1 MKLGEGSNGEGRLI
15 VVSNRLPVTVRV
27 EHGAPE
33 LVPSV
38 GGLATGLGGPHG
50 RTEGLW
56 LGWPGDLS
64 RLSPE
69 GRAEVD
75 RDLAEK
81 RLVPVELTQGEV
93 ARYYEG
99 FSNGVLWP
107 LFHYL
112 VDRVPAD
119 GSGYGTYRRVNER
132 FAEAAARV
140 HRPGDLIWIHDYQLL
155 LVPRLLR
162 ERLPGARIGFF
173 LHIPFPAHEVFR
185 LLPWRE
191 PILEGLLGA
200 DLVGFHTESYARHF
214 REAAVRLLGARL
226 EGERL
231 VHRDRTVAVEAFPMG
246 IDFGR
251 FDAMGR
257 DPAVIAEAESLRR
270 GDGKLLLGV
279 DRLDYTK
286 GLPRRM
292 FAFETLL
299 QREPALRGKVRLLQV
314 AVPSREKVEAY
325 REYRRRVD
333 EAVGRINGTFGTASW
348 VPVHTLYRT
357 FGERQLAAMFR
368 AADVML
374 VTPVRDGMNLVAKEF
389 VATRTDGD
397 GVLLLSEFAGAAERL
412 SGAVQVNPY
421 DVPGTAATIAAALG
435 MAEGERRRRMA
446 LLREEVRRSDVHTW
460 AETFLARL
468 RTSPAPGATV
478 AVPEAVYAAVDG
490 IRPAA
495 RRLILLDY
503 DGTLTPIVSRP
514 ELAAPDEALL
524 ALLRRLAATP
534 GNEVHVVSG
543 RRREDLEGFLGELP
557 IALHAEHGL
566 WSRLPGGRWERAAA
580 ASLDGGAIRDAFQS
594 AAMALPGSFVEEKS
608 ATLAFHYRL
617 ARPDRVKAVVER
629 LRRALAPV
637 EEAGHLA
644 VVEGH
649 RVLEARPAGVHKGLV
664 AEAAGKGPVA
674 PAILAVGDDR
684 TDEDLFA
691 ALPAGAI
698 TVRVGPGASLAR
710 FRIDGPA
717 EVRALLERLVE

>member
-1 MKLGEGSNGEGRLI
+1 MSAKQGEGRLI
-15 VVSNRLPVTVRV
+15 VVSNRLPVTVRL
-27 EHGAPE
+27 ERGAPE
-33 LVPSV
+33 IVPSV
-38 GGLATGLGGPHG
+38 GGLATGLGGPHE
-50 RTEGLW
+50 RTGGLW
-56 LGWPGDLS
+56 IGWPGDLS
-64 RLSPE
+64 RLHPE
-69 GRAEVD
+69 ARAQVEAKLA
-75 RDLAEK
+75 DL
-81 RLVPVELTQGEV
+81 RLAPVELTQGEV

-119 GSGYGTYRRVNER
+119 GSGFGTYRRVNER
-132 FAEAAARV
+132 FADAVARLY
-140 HRPGDLIWIHDYQLL
+140 RPGDLVWVHDYQLL
-155 LVPRLLR
+155 LVPRMLR
-162 ERLPGARIGFF
+162 ERIPEARVGFF

-200 DLVGFHTESYARHF
+200 DLVGFHTEAYARHF
-214 REAAVRLLGARL
+214 RESAARLVGARID
-226 EGERL
+226 GERL
-231 VHRDRTVAVEAFPMG
+231 AHRERTVGVEAFPMG

-251 FDAMGR
+251 FDALGR
-257 DPAVIAEAESLRR
+257 DPGVIAEAEALRAR
-270 GDGKLLLGV
+270 DGKLLVGV

-286 GLPRRM
+286 GLPRRLL
-292 FAFETLL
+292 AFETML
-299 QREPALRGKVRLLQV
+299 QREPALRGRVRLLQV

-325 REYRRRVD
+325 RDYRRRVD

-348 VPVHTLYRT
+348 APVHNLYRT
-357 FGERQLAAMFR
+357 FGERQLAALYR
-368 AADVML
+368 AADAML

-389 VATRTDGD
+389 VAARADGD

-412 SGAVQVNPY
+412 SGAVQMNPY
-421 DVPGTAATIAAALG
+421 DVPGTAATMAAALAMG
-435 MAEGERRRRMA
+435 EAERRRRMA
-446 LLREEVRRSDVHTW
+446 LLREEVRRSDVHAW

-468 RTSPAPGATV
+468 RVSPGEGTTV
-478 AVPEAVYAAVDG
+478 AVPEAVYAAVEG
-490 IRPAA
+490 MRPAA
-495 RRLILLDY
+495 RRLVLLDY

-524 ALLRRLAATP
+524 SLLGRLAATP

-543 RRREDLEGFLGELP
+543 RIREDLERFLGALP

-566 WSRLPGGRWERAAA
+566 WSRLPEGGWVRATAA
-580 ASLDGGAIRDAFQS
+580 TADRGAIRDAFQS

-608 ATLAFHYRL
+608 ATLALHYRL
-617 ARPDRVKAVVER
+617 ARPDREKPVLER
-629 LRRALAPV
+629 LRRALAPY
-637 EEAGHLA
+637 EAGEIA
-644 VVEGH
+644 VIEGH
-649 RVLEARPAGVHKGLV
+649 KVLEARPAGVHKGLV
-664 AEAAGKGPVA
+664 AEAASRGPVA

-698 TVRVGPGASLAR
+698 TVRVGPGPSLAR

-717 EVRALLERLVE
+717 EVRALLERLVTA

>member
-1 MKLGEGSNGEGRLI
+1 VHVGEGSNGEGRLI

-27 EHGAPE
+27 GHGTPE

-50 RTEGLW
+50 RTGGLW

-64 RLSPE
+64 RLTPE
-69 GRAEVD
+69 AREEVE
-75 RDLAEK
+75 RELAEK

-119 GSGYGTYRRVNER
+119 GSGFGTYRRVNER

-140 HRPGDLIWIHDYQLL
+140 YRPGDLVWIHDYQLL

-200 DLVGFHTESYARHF
+200 DLVGFHTEAYARHF
-214 REAAVRLLGARL
+214 RESAQRLLGARL

-231 VHRDRTVAVEAFPMG
+231 VHRERTAAVEAFPMG

-251 FDAMGR
+251 FDSLGR
-257 DPAVIAEAESLRR
+257 DPAVIAEAEGLRR
-270 GDGKLLLGV
+270 GGVKLLVGV

-292 FAFETLL
+292 VAFETLL

-357 FGERQLAAMFR
+357 FGERQLAAMYR

-389 VATRTDGD
+389 VATRADGD

-446 LLREEVRRSDVHTW
+446 LLREEVRRSNVHAW

-468 RTSPAPGATV
+468 RATPGSGATV
-478 AVPEAVYAAVDG
+478 AVPEAVYAAVEG
-490 IRPAA
+490 MRPAA
-495 RRLILLDY
+495 RRLLLLDY

-524 ALLRRLAATP
+524 SLLRRLAATP

-543 RRREDLEGFLGELP
+543 RRREDLEAFLGELP

-566 WSRLPGGRWERAAA
+566 WSRLPGGQWERAAA
-580 ASLDGGAIRDAFQS
+580 VSADAGSIRDAFQS
-594 AAMALPGSFVEEKS
+594 AAVALPGSFVEEKS

-629 LRRALAPV
+629 LRRALGPF
-637 EEAGHLA
+637 EEAGQLA

-649 RVLEARPAGVHKGLV
+649 QVVEARPAGVHKGLV
-664 AEAAGKGPVA
+664 AEAAGQGPVA